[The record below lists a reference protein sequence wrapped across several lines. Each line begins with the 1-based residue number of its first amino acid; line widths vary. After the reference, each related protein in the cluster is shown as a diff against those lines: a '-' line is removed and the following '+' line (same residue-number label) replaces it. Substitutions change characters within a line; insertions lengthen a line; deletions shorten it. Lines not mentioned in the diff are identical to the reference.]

1 MQKNRAAAIPQS
13 RVNSMEC
20 RGRIP
25 RIQAMV
31 ALKNRISLFHR
42 CCKQLFKRNTMIMNI
57 RISSSI
63 AFYISAT
70 NIDELNQCMWIG
82 SSN

>member
-1 MQKNRAAAIPQS
+1 MQKNRTAAIPQS

-25 RIQAMV
+25 RIQAMI
-31 ALKNRISLFHR
+31 ALKNLLFRRH
-42 CCKQLFKRNTMIMNI
+42 CKQLFKRNTMIMNI
-57 RISSSI
+57 QISSSI